1 MAKVAFRL
9 RNTADPAEN
18 RQKAAAPCDGVL
30 ASAMPASPTAPTSA
44 AAHWKGF
51 RVPRRS
57 DQRPAISA
65 TGSGSR

>member
-18 RQKAAAPCDGVL
+18 RQKAAAPCHGVL

-44 AAHWKGF
+44 AAH
-51 RVPRRS
+51 
-57 DQRPAISA
+57 
-65 TGSGSR
+65 